1 MLPVIYPL
9 AGRRVFV
16 AGHNGMVGSA
26 LVRRLKR
33 IDCEILTVP
42 HKAIDLRRQSETEAW
57 LAEAK
62 PDTVF
67 VAAARVGGILANDT
81 RPGEFLYDNM
91 MIEGNLIEGARRIG
105 VKKLLFLGS
114 SCIYPRLAPQ
124 PMKEEHLLTGALEP
138 TNQWYAIA
146 KIAGLKLCAAYR
158 RQYDCDF
165 ISAQP
170 TNLYGPGDTYDLRG
184 SHVIPALIAKMHAA
198 KMSNAPEVEI
208 WGTGTPKREFL
219 HVDDLADALV
229 FLMEH
234 YSDESHV
241 NIGWGEDVSIA
252 ELATAIAETVGFKGQ
267 FRYATDKPDGMPRKL
282 LDTGMINGMGW
293 QPKIRFQEGLADAYR
308 WFVENAG
315 GSGRRLTTSPLTT
328 KITHH
333 PTHPI
338 KTTSKNPTHRPYN
351 QTQP

>member
-1 MLPVIYPL
+1 MQPVIYPL
-9 AGRRVFV
+9 SGKRIFV
-16 AGHNGMVGSA
+16 AGHRGMVGGA
-26 LVRRLKR
+26 LVRRLQK
-33 IDCEILTVP
+33 IDCEILAVT
-42 HKAIDLRRQSETEAW
+42 HKEVDLRRQAETEAW
-57 LAEAK
+57 LAAKK

-67 VAAARVGGILANDT
+67 VAAATVGGILANDT
-81 RPGEFLYDNM
+81 RPAEFLYDNM

-158 RQYDCDF
+158 RQHGSDF

-170 TNLYGPGDTYDLRG
+170 TNLYGPGDTYDLKG
-184 SHVIPALIAKMHAA
+184 SHVIPALLAKMHVAKITNAA
-198 KMSNAPEVEI
+198 EVEI
-208 WGTGTPKREFL
+208 WGTGTPRREFL

-229 FLMEH
+229 FLMER

-252 ELATAIAETVGFKGQ
+252 ELAALIADIVGFKGRL
-267 FRYATDKPDGMPRKL
+267 RYATDKPDGMPRKL
-282 LDTGMINGMGW
+282 LDVSMLDGIGW
-293 QPKIRFQEGLADAYR
+293 RPTIGLRDGLADAYR
-308 WFVENAG
+308 WFVENAAK
-315 GSGRRLTTSPLTT
+315 PFA
-328 KITHH
+328 
-333 PTHPI
+333 
-338 KTTSKNPTHRPYN
+338 
-351 QTQP
+351 